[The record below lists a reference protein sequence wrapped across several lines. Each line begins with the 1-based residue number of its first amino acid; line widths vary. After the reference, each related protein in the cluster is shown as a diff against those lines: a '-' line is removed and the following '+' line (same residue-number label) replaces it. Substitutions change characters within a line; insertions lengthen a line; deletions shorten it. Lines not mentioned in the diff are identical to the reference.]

1 MLLNTKC
8 ERCNEPT
15 KHVVGFWMEK
25 TEKAALYMIARMR
38 NAKYG
43 N

>member
-15 KHVVGFWMEK
+15 KHVVGFWDGENG
-25 TEKAALYMIARMR
+25 KAALYMIARMR

>member
-1 MLLNTKC
+1 MLLNTKKDATN
-8 ERCNEPT
+8 RPNT
-15 KHVVGFWMEK
+15 LLDFGMEK
-25 TEKAALYMIARMR
+25 TGKAVSYMIARMR